1 MKLKNIVKILM
12 DEGNILE
19 VPGEFVEYKYN
30 GHPFKLIVHES
41 VQPWTPNVLDI
52 SEESTGCRCVSTDK
66 PVSST
71 TKEDIKNWD
80 SDSFIVHLFQ
90 LATEDRINIFKQILL
105 ANQIICISKPKE
117 TSKIKPPQINTEQ
130 K

>member
-1 MKLKNIVKILM
+1 MKLRNIVKILM

-19 VPGEFVEYKYN
+19 VPGEFVEYNYN
-30 GHPFKLIVHES
+30 GHAFKLIVHES

-71 TKEDIKNWD
+71 TKEDIKNAMD
-80 SDSFIVHLFQ
+80 KFIQDKGLRNFQ
-90 LATEDRINIFKQILL
+90 SQIKKRTKTLDL
-105 ANQIICISKPKE
+105 
-117 TSKIKPPQINTEQ
+117 TRV
-130 K
+130 